1 MILVFSIVVS
11 AQGSLSSV
19 EKDQLKGL
27 ENASKAYV
35 KMRNEVE
42 NGLPKLTAK
51 ATPEQIEAHQTALLK
66 RMQLLRKGIPQGT
79 IFTPESASVIR
90 SIISREL
97 KLADKTDLR
106 TKAASAGGDVPIAV
120 NIEYP
125 ESKEVL
131 EMPPSL
137 LIALPQLPKE
147 LRYRFAGNTLLLM
160 EVGNRMIIDYLPN
173 ALR

>member
-1 MILVFSIVVS
+1 
-11 AQGSLSSV
+11 
-19 EKDQLKGL
+19 
-27 ENASKAYV
+27 
-35 KMRNEVE
+35 MR
-42 NGLPKLTAK
+42 
-51 ATPEQIEAHQTALLK
+51 
-66 RMQLLRKGIPQGT
+66 R
-79 IFTPESASVIR
+79 
-90 SIISREL
+90 
-97 KLADKTDLR
+97 
-106 TKAASAGGDVPIAV
+106 ASAGGDVPIAV

-160 EVGNRMIIDYLPN
+160 DVGNRMIIDYLPN